1 MKRILQGSLW
11 FLLARLVAL
20 LSLSWEGLVA
30 HNDLLFFYRLAALPG
45 WPFVH
50 HWAEYPPLFSWFIE
64 ALYRLMPSQLGFVY
78 LLAFLISLAQG
89 VSLGLLWA
97 LAEEV
102 FPTEAPRRALAYGLL
117 TVGLLYAW
125 GYYDPLVVVLTLG
138 GVYLWRRER
147 PWGAGAL
154 LGLGILSKWFP
165 ALVFPAWFRRR
176 GSAARRALA
185 PAVGLTLLVWGLAY
199 ALAPNMALASLMSQ
213 MSKGSWETVWALI
226 DGNLRTGLFGPLS
239 TRFDPQQATVTYGN
253 PSRLSPWVT
262 LLPFLALGLWAWRR
276 FRPHQVAQ
284 EMAFIGL
291 TSALFFLWIP
301 GYSPQ
306 WVLYLLPWIFL
317 SLPWPRALLFGLTLT
332 LIHLVE
338 WPLALSRGMFTAL
351 WWIIP
356 LRTFL
361 IALLGL
367 AFWEAT
373 MLGLA
378 FWEATTSKPEEN

>member
-50 HWAEYPPLFSWFIE
+50 YWAEYPPLFSWLIQ
-64 ALYRLMPSQLGFVY
+64 ALYRLMPSQPGFVY
-78 LLAFLISLAQG
+78 LLAFLISVAQG

-97 LAEEV
+97 LAEEG
-102 FPTEAPRRALAYGLL
+102 FPDEAPRRALAYGMLT

-125 GYYDPLVVVLTLG
+125 GCYDPLVVAFTLG
-138 GVYLWRRER
+138 EVYLWRREHL
-147 PWGAGAL
+147 WGAGTL

-176 GSAARRALA
+176 GSAALRALV
-185 PAVGLTLLVWGLAY
+185 PAVGLTLIVWGLAY
-199 ALAPNMALASLMSQ
+199 AMAPNMALASLMSQ

-226 DGNLRTGLFGPLS
+226 DGNLHTGLFGPLP

-253 PSRLSPWVT
+253 PPRLSPWVT
-262 LLPFLALGLWAWRR
+262 LLPFLALGWWAWRR
-276 FRPHQVAQ
+276 IRPQQAAH

-291 TSALFFLWIP
+291 TSALFFLWVP

-306 WVLYLLPWIFL
+306 WMLYLLPWVFL

-332 LIHLVE
+332 LIHLME

-367 AFWEAT
+367 AFWEA
-373 MLGLA
+373 
-378 FWEATTSKPEEN
+378 ATAKSKEN